1 MIVRISSV
9 IVPQARLQP
18 YLENVQ
24 SVEIPVYQAA
34 DGMVSVWL
42 LVRTTVGY
50 AEVRTVSLWR
60 TEEELERFLQK
71 QLSASAGDG
80 EGVIAVEV
88 RNYDLYFSGLGEHQ
102 QELPK

>member
-1 MIVRISSV
+1 VIVRISSV

-50 AEVRTVSLWR
+50 AELRTVSLWQ
-60 TEEELERFLQK
+60 TEAELERFLQK
-71 QLSASAGDG
+71 QLSPSPGYA
-80 EGVIAVEV
+80 EGVITLEV
-88 RNYDLYFSGLGEHQ
+88 RNYDLHFYGPGEHH
-102 QELPK
+102 